1 MHFLQPVRS
10 LYIIRILLWVSVV
23 SVSAAGSNE
32 TTLSIFQNSNVP
44 LRILP
49 LGNSIT
55 FGFQSTDGNGYRKR
69 LLEKITTSGPAQ
81 YIGSVLAGN
90 MTDNHNE
97 GHPGAIITEIS
108 NYSRVS
114 LVLRPN
120 LILLMAGTNDMN
132 NDLLAGASD
141 RLGDLI
147 DLCFTACP
155 DSVILVAQLTPSVN
169 ASVEARIEQFNPT
182 VVSVAAIREQR
193 GMKIAVVNM
202 MNFVTTADLEDELHP
217 NDVGYAKMADAWYE
231 GIQRASMKGW
241 FTPPVDITTPL
252 QSNGNAS
259 PLIPVSTSA
268 SSSFTFIPSSIAS
281 SIAWAT
287 SSTLPTFTASA
298 TSPVFTSSLV
308 FMSSQAPATTAPST
322 YTTDATLGAL
332 AAPTMSRFPMAS
344 QAASRNA
351 TNHASLSFGRNSLG
365 NYHLVYLLAFVGVWL

>member
-1 MHFLQPVRS
+1 MMHFLQPVKS
-10 LYIIRILLWVSVV
+10 LDIIRILLWVFVV

-32 TTLSIFQNSNVP
+32 TTFSIFQNSNVP

-69 LLEKITTSGPAQ
+69 LLEKITISGPAQ

-155 DSVILVAQLTPSVN
+155 DSVILVAQLTPSAN

-182 VVSVAAIREQR
+182 VMSVAAIREQR

-202 MNFVTTADLEDELHP
+202 MNFVTTADLEDGLHP

-241 FTPPVDITTPL
+241 FTPPVDITTPP

-259 PLIPVSTSA
+259 PLIP
-268 SSSFTFIPSSIAS
+268 
-281 SIAWAT
+281 
-287 SSTLPTFTASA
+287 
-298 TSPVFTSSLV
+298 
-308 FMSSQAPATTAPST
+308 APATTAPST
-322 YTTDATLGAL
+322 STTDATLGAL

-365 NYHLVYLLAFVGVWL
+365 NYYLVYLLAFVGVWL